1 MGQSFSEDGRLMAYA
16 LSSGGS
22 DWRTVKL
29 MEIDQATGEVSHRP
43 DVLDHV
49 KFRWSGDGLAAL
61 SLAVADTTDSSC
73 LCVHRQ
79 LDMVVW
85 GGWVGGCGYRYSRGE
100 ST

>member
-29 MEIDQATGEVSHRP
+29 MEVDSDSGEVTHRP

-49 KFRWSGDGLAAL
+49 KFR
-61 SLAVADTTDSSC
+61 
-73 LCVHRQ
+73 
-79 LDMVVW
+79 
-85 GGWVGGCGYRYSRGE
+85 
-100 ST
+100 